1 MLSSVDFRVLLAAAV
16 FGLKV
21 DLGRRTVFCVSVS
34 ESV

>member
-16 FGLKV
+16 LGLKV
-21 DLGRRTVFCVSVS
+21 DLGRRKVFGVSMS